1 MSPLCGDA
9 RNIWRRTSLLII
21 ESDVSG
27 ESDWY
32 DRLDAGI
39 AADP

>member
-1 MSPLCGDA
+1 
-9 RNIWRRTSLLII
+9 LLII

-39 AADP
+39 AADRRPVSTAAR